1 MAIGTGIVLLLLG
14 LILVADVIQVDLGF
28 VDDTALG
35 WILLIGGV
43 VAIVLSLVI
52 NQQRTKRTYREERL

>member
-52 NQQRTKRTYREERL
+52 NQQRTKTTHVQERR

>member
-35 WILLIGGV
+35 WILLLGGV

-52 NQQRTKRTYREERL
+52 NQQRTKRTYREEHR

>member
-1 MAIGTGIVLLLLG
+1 MAIGTGIILLLLG

-35 WILLIGGV
+35 WILILGGI